1 MTYQIKEL
9 LLADGDSPFG
19 EWFGSLEAV
28 AAAKVRVAVSR
39 MEQGNLSNVEWF
51 RGIGE
56 YKIDWGPGLRIY
68 LAKDGLKI
76 VILIGGGTKKRQQQ
90 DIDRRWRCGRTTS
103 TARHQPTKERSDMA
117 LTRDFKET
125 VAARVQSDPAFAE
138 ALLDEAITL
147 FVNGEP
153 ESAKLIL
160 RDLVN
165 ATVGFEALADE
176 IHKPAKS
183 LHRMLSKSGNPT
195 MTNVSAI
202 FAAIKRALKVEVRAQ
217 VVMA

>member
-1 MTYQIKEL
+1 MSKKTPG
-9 LLADGDSPFG
+9 ARTRAAMA
-19 EWFGSLEAV
+19 EAR
-28 AAAKVRVAVSR
+28 A
-39 MEQGNLSNVEWF
+39 M
-51 RGIGE
+51 
-56 YKIDWGPGLRIY
+56 
-68 LAKDGLKI
+68 
-76 VILIGGGTKKRQQQ
+76 
-90 DIDRRWRCGRTTS
+90 
-103 TARHQPTKERSDMA
+103 AR
-117 LTRDFKET
+117 TRDFKET
-125 VAARVQSDPAFAE
+125 VAARVQNVPAFAQ

-195 MTNVSAI
+195 MSNISAV
-202 FAAIKRALKVEVRAQ
+202 FAAIKRALKVEVRTQ

>member
-1 MTYQIKEL
+1 
-9 LLADGDSPFG
+9 
-19 EWFGSLEAV
+19 
-28 AAAKVRVAVSR
+28 
-39 MEQGNLSNVEWF
+39 
-51 RGIGE
+51 
-56 YKIDWGPGLRIY
+56 
-68 LAKDGLKI
+68 
-76 VILIGGGTKKRQQQ
+76 
-90 DIDRRWRCGRTTS
+90 
-103 TARHQPTKERSDMA
+103 MA

-125 VAARVQSDPAFAE
+125 VAARVQNDPAFAQ

-176 IHKPAKS
+176 LHKPAKS

-195 MTNVSAI
+195 MPSSTSCVATFPARRPFSWTGRRSLPTACTGARSPTLRATTCRVSRPRRRPSMTPSDSIATSPGCDWSRSAWALAGCAI
-202 FAAIKRALKVEVRAQ
+202 DWRVSPREPSQPRPLARELGRRFCAG
-217 VVMA
+217 

>member
-1 MTYQIKEL
+1 
-9 LLADGDSPFG
+9 
-19 EWFGSLEAV
+19 
-28 AAAKVRVAVSR
+28 
-39 MEQGNLSNVEWF
+39 
-51 RGIGE
+51 
-56 YKIDWGPGLRIY
+56 
-68 LAKDGLKI
+68 
-76 VILIGGGTKKRQQQ
+76 
-90 DIDRRWRCGRTTS
+90 
-103 TARHQPTKERSDMA
+103 MA

-125 VAARVQSDPAFAE
+125 VAARVRNDPAFAQ

-195 MTNVSAI
+195 MSNISAV
-202 FAAIKRALKVEVRAQ
+202 FAAIKRALKVEVRTQ
-217 VVMA
+217 VVTA